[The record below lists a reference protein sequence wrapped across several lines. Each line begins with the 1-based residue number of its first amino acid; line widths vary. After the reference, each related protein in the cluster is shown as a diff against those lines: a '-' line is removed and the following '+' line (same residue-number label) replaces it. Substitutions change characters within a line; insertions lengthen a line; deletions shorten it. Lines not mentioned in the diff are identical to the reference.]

1 MLAWIRQR
9 LTFANVVSLA
19 ALFVALGGSSYAAF
33 KISGSQLEN
42 RSVAGKKIKRNT
54 LGGRVIK
61 ESRLGK
67 VRRAR
72 RADTVGGLHA
82 SELRLRCPAETIFLS
97 GVCMEIPARPALEYG
112 GARFQCADAG
122 RRLPTYEER
131 ATAVGTLPLA
141 SPNGELT
148 SSVFVAADGELR
160 IVTVVNAA
168 GVAGSARDR
177 PDGVR
182 PYRCVAYPSN

>member
-1 MLAWIRQR
+1 
-9 LTFANVVSLA
+9 LTFANVVSLV

-33 KISGSQLEN
+33 KISGSRLEN
-42 RSVAGKKIKRNT
+42 RSVSGKKIKRNA
-54 LGGRVIK
+54 LGGTVIK

-72 RADTVGGLHA
+72 RADTVGGLRA
-82 SELRLRCPAETIFLS
+82 SDLKLQCPSQTIPS
-97 GVCMEIPARPALEYG
+97 TGVCIEMQARAPAVYG
-112 GARFQCADAG
+112 GARFECADDG

-131 ATAVGTLPLA
+131 ANSVGTLPLV
-141 SPNGELT
+141 SPSGELT
-148 SSVFVAADGELR
+148 SSVFIDASGELR
-160 IVTVVNAA
+160 IVTVTDAA
-168 GVAGSARDR
+168 GVAGSVRDR